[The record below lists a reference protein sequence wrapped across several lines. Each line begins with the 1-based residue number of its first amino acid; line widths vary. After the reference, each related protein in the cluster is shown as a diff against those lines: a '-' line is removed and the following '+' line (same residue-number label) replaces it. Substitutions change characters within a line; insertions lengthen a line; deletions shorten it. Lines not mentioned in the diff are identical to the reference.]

1 MNQQRP
7 QQDHQQQHHQQDRPG
22 GRAPQDR
29 PGRLGVGVIGAGKV
43 GAVLGAALR
52 QAGHAVTGVHAVSEA
67 SRTRAESLLPEAPIL
82 EIPEILRRS
91 EVVLFAVPD
100 DALPGLVTGLAEAGH
115 FQTGHLVVHT
125 SGRHGI
131 GVLDP
136 VRAAGAIPLA
146 IHPAMS
152 FTGLSLDLARLQDC
166 MFGVTADAVV
176 LPVAQALVVEMGGEP
191 AVIRE
196 QDRGTYHAA
205 LSHASNH
212 LVTLT
217 AQYAQLL
224 ASIGV
229 EQTDRMLAPLMSAS
243 LENALGNGD
252 AALTGP
258 VARGDVGTVRRHLEV
273 LDALEGESGDRRLP
287 ADVGQAYRA
296 MARATAQRALARGA
310 LAEATVAE
318 LLDVLGS

>member
-1 MNQQRP
+1 MTGP
-7 QQDHQQQHHQQDRPG
+7 DT
-22 GRAPQDR
+22 GRADPSGAAPQNR

-52 QAGHAVTGVHAVSEA
+52 NAGHAVTGVHAVSEA
-67 SRTRAESLLPEAPIL
+67 SRTRAESLLPEVPIL

-91 EVVLFAVPD
+91 EMVLFAVPD
-100 DALPGLVTGLAEAGH
+100 DALPELVAGLAEVGH
-115 FQTGHLVVHT
+115 FQAGHLVVHT
-125 SGRHGI
+125 SGRHGVS
-131 GVLDP
+131 VLDP
-136 VRAAGAIPLA
+136 VRGAGAIPLA

-152 FTGLSLDLARLQDC
+152 FTGLTLDLARLQDC

-191 AVIRE
+191 AVLRE

-217 AQYAQLL
+217 AQSAQLL

-229 EQTDRMLAPLMSAS
+229 ERTDRMLAPLMSAS
-243 LENALGNGD
+243 LENALSNGD
-252 AALTGP
+252 GALTGP

-273 LDALEGESGDRRLP
+273 LDGLVGEGDGEGIP

-310 LAEATVAE
+310 LSEATVAE
-318 LLDVLGS
+318 LLDALGH

>member
-1 MNQQRP
+1 MTGAERADP
-7 QQDHQQQHHQQDRPG
+7 SG
-22 GRAPQDR
+22 SAPQSR
-29 PGRLGVGVIGAGKV
+29 PGRLGVGVIGAGRV

-52 QAGHAVTGVHAVSEA
+52 NAGHAVTGVHAVSEA
-67 SRTRAESLLPEAPIL
+67 SRTRAEALLPEVPVL

-91 EVVLFAVPD
+91 ELVLLAVPD
-100 DALPGLVTGLAEAGH
+100 DALPSLVAGLAEAGH

-125 SGRHGI
+125 SGRHGVS
-131 GVLDP
+131 VLDP
-136 VRAAGAIPLA
+136 VRASGAIPLA
-146 IHPAMS
+146 VHPAMS
-152 FTGLSLDLARLQDC
+152 FTGLTLDLARLQDC

-196 QDRGTYHAA
+196 QDRGTYHTA

-217 AQYAQLL
+217 AQSAQLL

-229 EQTDRMLAPLMSAS
+229 ERTDRMLAPLMSAS
-243 LENALGNGD
+243 LENALTTGD
-252 AALTGP
+252 GALTGP

-273 LDALEGESGDRRLP
+273 LAALSDSGTLP

-310 LAEATVAE
+310 LSEAAVAE
-318 LLDVLGS
+318 LLDALSH

>member
-1 MNQQRP
+1 MPSPDPTQ
-7 QQDHQQQHHQQDRPG
+7 
-22 GRAPQDR
+22 R
-29 PGRLGVGVIGAGKV
+29 PGRLGIGIIGAGKV

-52 QAGHAVTGVHAVSEA
+52 NAGHAVTGVHAVSEA
-67 SRTRAESLLPEAPIL
+67 SRTRADALLPHVPVL

-91 EVVLFAVPD
+91 ELVLFAVPD
-100 DALPGLVTGLAEAGH
+100 DVLPDLVSGLAEAGH

-125 SGRHGI
+125 SGRHGVS
-131 GVLDP
+131 VLDP

-152 FTGLSLDLARLQDC
+152 FTGLSLDIARLADC
-166 MFGVTADAVV
+166 LFGVTADPIV

-191 AVIRE
+191 AVIAE
-196 QDRGTYHAA
+196 ADRGTYHAA
-205 LSHASNH
+205 LAHASNH

-217 AQYAQLL
+217 AQAAQLL

-229 EQTDRMLAPLMSAS
+229 EQTDRMLAPLMHAS
-243 LENALGNGD
+243 LENALANGD
-252 AALTGP
+252 GALTGP

-273 LDALEGESGDRRLP
+273 LDAEGVP

-296 MARATAQRALARGA
+296 MARATAVRALVRGT
-310 LAEATVAE
+310 LSEATVGE
-318 LLDVLGS
+318 LLDVLGQGGPR

>member
-1 MNQQRP
+1 MT
-7 QQDHQQQHHQQDRPG
+7 G
-22 GRAPQDR
+22 AGRADPSGSAPQNR
-29 PGRLGVGVIGAGKV
+29 PGRLGVGVIGAGRV

-52 QAGHAVTGVHAVSEA
+52 NAGHAVTGVHAVSEA
-67 SRTRAESLLPEAPIL
+67 SRTRAEALLPEVPVL

-91 EVVLFAVPD
+91 ELVLLAVPD
-100 DALPGLVTGLAEAGH
+100 DALPGLVAGLAEAGH
-115 FQTGHLVVHT
+115 FETGHLVVHT
-125 SGRHGI
+125 SGRHGVS
-131 GVLDP
+131 VLDP

-146 IHPAMS
+146 VHPAMS

-217 AQYAQLL
+217 AQSAQLL

-229 EQTDRMLAPLMSAS
+229 ERTDRMLAPLMSAS
-243 LENALGNGD
+243 LENSLANGD
-252 AALTGP
+252 GALTGP

-273 LDALEGESGDRRLP
+273 LAGLADSGTLP

-296 MARATAQRALARGA
+296 MARATAQRALARGVLSESA
-310 LAEATVAE
+310 VAE
-318 LLDVLGS
+318 LLDALSH

>member
-1 MNQQRP
+1 M
-7 QQDHQQQHHQQDRPG
+7 
-22 GRAPQDR
+22 
-29 PGRLGVGVIGAGKV
+29 IGAGKV

-52 QAGHAVTGVHAVSEA
+52 NAGHAVTGVHAVSEA
-67 SRTRAESLLPEAPIL
+67 SRTRAESLLPEVPIL

-91 EVVLFAVPD
+91 ELVLFAVPD
-100 DALPGLVTGLAEAGH
+100 DTLPDLVAGLADAGH
-115 FQTGHLVVHT
+115 FQAGHLVVHT
-125 SGRHGI
+125 SGRHGVS
-131 GVLDP
+131 VLDP

-152 FTGLSLDLARLQDC
+152 FTGLTLDLARLRDC

-217 AQYAQLL
+217 AQSAQLL

-243 LENALGNGD
+243 LENALTTGD
-252 AALTGP
+252 GALTGP

-273 LDALEGESGDRRLP
+273 LDGLAAEGIP

-310 LAEATVAE
+310 LSEATVTE
-318 LLDVLGS
+318 LLDVLST

>member
-1 MNQQRP
+1 MTGPGTGRADPSGSVP
-7 QQDHQQQHHQQDRPG
+7 QQ
-22 GRAPQDR
+22 R

-52 QAGHAVTGVHAVSEA
+52 NAGHAVTGVHAVSEA
-67 SRTRAESLLPEAPIL
+67 SRTRAESLLPEVPVL

-91 EVVLFAVPD
+91 ELVLFAVPD
-100 DALPGLVTGLAEAGH
+100 DALPELVGGLAESGH
-115 FQTGHLVVHT
+115 FQAGHLVVHT
-125 SGRHGI
+125 SGRHGVS
-131 GVLDP
+131 VLDP

-152 FTGLSLDLARLQDC
+152 FTGLTLDLARLQDC

-191 AVIRE
+191 AVIAE
-196 QDRGTYHAA
+196 ADRGAYHAA

-217 AQYAQLL
+217 SQAAQIL

-243 LENALGNGD
+243 LENALTSGD
-252 AALTGP
+252 GALTGP

-273 LDALEGESGDRRLP
+273 LDGLAAEGIS
-287 ADVGQAYRA
+287 ADVGQTYRA

-310 LAEATVAE
+310 LSEATVTE
-318 LLDVLGS
+318 LLDLLSN

>member
-1 MNQQRP
+1 MTGP
-7 QQDHQQQHHQQDRPG
+7 DT
-22 GRAPQDR
+22 GRADPSGAAPQNR

-52 QAGHAVTGVHAVSEA
+52 NAGHAVTGVHAVSEA
-67 SRTRAESLLPEAPIL
+67 SRTRAESLLPEVPVL

-91 EVVLFAVPD
+91 EMVLFAVPD
-100 DALPGLVTGLAEAGH
+100 DALPELVSGLAEAGH
-115 FQTGHLVVHT
+115 FQAGHLVVHT
-125 SGRHGI
+125 SGRHGVS
-131 GVLDP
+131 VLDP

-152 FTGLSLDLARLQDC
+152 FTGLTLDLARLQDC

-217 AQYAQLL
+217 SQSAQLL

-243 LENALGNGD
+243 LENALSNGD
-252 AALTGP
+252 GALTGP

-273 LDALEGESGDRRLP
+273 LDGLVGEGAGEGIP

-296 MARATAQRALARGA
+296 MAQATAVRALARGA
-310 LAEATVAE
+310 LTEATVAE
-318 LLDVLGS
+318 LLDVLDQ